1 MDGAGRGGSLGLPP
15 FALYPSSQ
23 GSYKGKEGQLEEGLK
38 DLIRWTSRGRFH
50 YYGGILSGGFLPEG
64 AGAPEEE
71 TALIESRKGE
81 LCAATM
87 ESVEIGWSLLK
98 GLGAPAEIPLAGPNP
113 IPADFD
119 LEVFLTRTL
128 DTLGALNKWC
138 EQGGGRF
145 TAICPECT
153 AGACWFCARHK
164 GCLCCEICE
173 WKTDLSGDWV
183 DGTRLVDDS
192 LSLDYHATDMGS
204 FLISEIK
211 GVRLADKPRSDAPH
225 DCLEFVGLVRGWQPE
240 ERQKWISELSED
252 QGQRRECND
261 EVLLERLWLARNVRP
276 ILLPTRW
283 WPRTL
288 EPMALPRVGG
298 EMLGFSNEAQ
308 GWLPC
313 KIVESAPQEKL
324 WTVDW
329 WDNSQEDRTKGEEG
343 LCPFEETGWWYR
355 IVQKTCAKRYLHC
368 QNTDGTY
375 GRWRTEAE
383 WHPKDWTELRGNT
396 RCKECRQQGL
406 GHDEEQERPH
416 GEGKRSKE
424 RRRESPHQTVLI
436 CQPTDARLKGD
447 DRYNLGT
454 VTLTAKDLR
463 RILTHGQ
470 HFPFFTA
477 KEREEGG
484 AGHWET
490 RAWETCD
497 IEVWDTTADLGFP
510 VTKDKDIV
518 KSARDAAED
527 RRTNFII
534 SPEILRFSRQVLE
547 KEAPEEEPN
556 ECIRTLRELVS
567 Q

>member
-1 MDGAGRGGSLGLPP
+1 
-15 FALYPSSQ
+15 
-23 GSYKGKEGQLEEGLK
+23 
-38 DLIRWTSRGRFH
+38 
-50 YYGGILSGGFLPEG
+50 
-64 AGAPEEE
+64 
-71 TALIESRKGE
+71 
-81 LCAATM
+81 
-87 ESVEIGWSLLK
+87 
-98 GLGAPAEIPLAGPNP
+98 
-113 IPADFD
+113 
-119 LEVFLTRTL
+119 
-128 DTLGALNKWC
+128 
-138 EQGGGRF
+138 
-145 TAICPECT
+145 
-153 AGACWFCARHK
+153 
-164 GCLCCEICE
+164 
-173 WKTDLSGDWV
+173 
-183 DGTRLVDDS
+183 
-192 LSLDYHATDMGS
+192 
-204 FLISEIK
+204 
-211 GVRLADKPRSDAPH
+211 
-225 DCLEFVGLVRGWQPE
+225 
-240 ERQKWISELSED
+240 
-252 QGQRRECND
+252 
-261 EVLLERLWLARNVRP
+261 
-276 ILLPTRW
+276 
-283 WPRTL
+283 
-288 EPMALPRVGG
+288 
-298 EMLGFSNEAQ
+298 MLGFSNEAQ